1 MINCSPRI
9 TLPNSLNSS
18 FVNAKLRIDRVRAA
32 RYSICACS
40 IDQIIH
46 HYSLSYKSNATPDH
60 LQTAVFEFFLF
71 KHQSADSYCIYYN
84 VSCWLW
90 ASHIK
95 MSLGQSKSSLSS
107 LNQEHNMSLFGAL
120 SFDAIKWSQRKFD
133 GYCSSESQFSA
144 RAHAYRRVHY
154 AMGSVALV
162 TKRLIIGIDRSI
174 SFFFLAN
181 QPNHQERER
190 EWERTKYSLGWI
202 TCCS

>member
-1 MINCSPRI
+1 MLSCVLIACAQPAIR
-9 TLPNSLNSS
+9 
-18 FVNAKLRIDRVRAA
+18 FVLALLIKL
-32 RYSICACS
+32 SI
-40 IDQIIH
+40 IIH
-46 HYSLSYKSNATPDH
+46 YHISQMLHRIIFRQQFLS
-60 LQTAVFEFFLF
+60 FFLF

-84 VSCWLW
+84 VSCWFW